1 MSVHGSPNQRGVQAK
16 GRLAGFTLLE
26 LLVVMVIL
34 ALMVGLVPPLFSGA
48 LPSARLKGA
57 ARELMAGLHY
67 ARSEAIRTNTPVDLD
82 LDVARLEYRIGREGR
97 LHRIPRGVDV
107 GVESL
112 LEVDRQPERYRMRF
126 FPDGSSTG
134 GVVSLALV
142 HRRYLVEVDW
152 LLGRVRLYEE
162 ALSAR

>member
-1 MSVHGSPNQRGVQAK
+1 MSIRGSPTQRGVHGE

-26 LLVVMVIL
+26 LLVVIAIL
-34 ALMVGLVPPLFSGA
+34 ALIAGLVPPLLSGA

-57 ARELMAGLHY
+57 ARELMTSLHY

-97 LHRIPRGVDV
+97 IHRIPRGVDV

-112 LEVDRQPERYRMRF
+112 LQDETRPERYRMRF

-142 HRRYLVEVDW
+142 HRRYLVAVDW
-152 LLGRVRLYEE
+152 LLGRARLYEE
-162 ALSAR
+162 ALRAQ